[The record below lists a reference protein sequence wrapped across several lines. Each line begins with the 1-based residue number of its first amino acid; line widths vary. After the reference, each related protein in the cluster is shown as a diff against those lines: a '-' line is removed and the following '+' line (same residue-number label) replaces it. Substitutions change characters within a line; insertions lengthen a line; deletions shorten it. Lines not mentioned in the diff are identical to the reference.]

1 MIDPA
6 TVPPIRPANVLA
18 APPPDLDSPFN
29 GTSAVV
35 GRNTPR
41 FPTRRARGRPGPGH
55 RTHGRRFPGPAARS
69 LVGSI
74 VPERL
79 AFPFP
84 NPDTCMAVGGGMVI
98 EIARTSAPHAGQLAR

>member
-41 FPTRRARGRPGPGH
+41 FPTRRARGRPG
-55 RTHGRRFPGPAARS
+55 ARS
-69 LVGSI
+69 QDTRAKVPRTGS
-74 VPERL
+74 
-79 AFPFP
+79 A
-84 NPDTCMAVGGGMVI
+84 
-98 EIARTSAPHAGQLAR
+98 IAGRVNSSGAIGLPLSQP